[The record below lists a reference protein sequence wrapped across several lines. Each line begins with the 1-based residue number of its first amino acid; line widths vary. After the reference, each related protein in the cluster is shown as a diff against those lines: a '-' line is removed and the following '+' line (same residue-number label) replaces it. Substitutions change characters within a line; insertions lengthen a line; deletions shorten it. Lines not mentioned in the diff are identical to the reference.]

1 MVKKSN
7 IRFAQLR
14 SFFERM
20 GFSATREKK
29 GWRIEHA
36 PTGTVFIFRPYRS
49 TDLVYAPDLFLI
61 RSQLDARGMVPQG
74 SFDESL
80 AKTPA

>member
-14 SFFERM
+14 AFFEGM
-20 GFSATREKK
+20 GFSATRERK
-29 GWRIEHA
+29 GWRIEHS
-36 PTGTVFIFRPYRS
+36 PTGTVFIFRPYRA
-49 TDLVYAPDLFLI
+49 TDLVYAPDLLLI
-61 RSQLDARGMVPQG
+61 RSQLDARGMVPQE

-80 AKTPA
+80 TKTPA

>member
-14 SFFERM
+14 AFFEGM

-29 GWRIEHA
+29 GWRVEHA

-49 TDLVYAPDLFLI
+49 NELVYAPDLFLI
-61 RSQLDARGMVPQG
+61 RSQLDARGLVAEDE
-74 SFDESL
+74 FNESL
-80 AKTPA
+80 TKTPV